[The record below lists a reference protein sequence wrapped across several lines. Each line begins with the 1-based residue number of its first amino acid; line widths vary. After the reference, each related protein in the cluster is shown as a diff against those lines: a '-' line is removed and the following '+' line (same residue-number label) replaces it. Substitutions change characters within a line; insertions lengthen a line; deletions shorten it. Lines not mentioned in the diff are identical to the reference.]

1 MSKPANT
8 DDPRTQVPRELPAM
22 FRPPVNRAMR
32 TLDRSFFRKTVP
44 LTSARIF
51 QNSEISRVRKELS
64 NTKDLLALPR
74 LSSVQEI
81 TEQDGSVR
89 KALLLRE
96 TVKHDGMFVRG
107 VEWTLFLLANGYRLM
122 IALRRQVNVVAQNY

>member
-1 MSKPANT
+1 MEPTSDARQNA
-8 DDPRTQVPRELPAM
+8 PRELPAM

-44 LTSARIF
+44 VSAAKVF

-64 NTKDLLALPR
+64 GSRELLVLPR
-74 LSSVQEI
+74 LNVVREI
-81 TEQDGSVR
+81 KDQDGAVK

-96 TVKHDGMFVRG
+96 DLRHDG
-107 VEWTLFLLANGYRLM
+107 LFGLSGN
-122 IALRRQVNVVAQNY
+122 

>member
-1 MSKPANT
+1 MSKPSKN

-51 QNSEISRVRKELS
+51 QNSEISRVRKELAK
-64 NTKDLLALPR
+64 TKDLLVLPR

-81 TEQDGSVR
+81 PDQDGTVR

-96 TVKHDGMFVRG
+96 TVKHDGRFVR
-107 VEWTLFLLANGYRLM
+107 EWSGMDSVTSSEW
-122 IALRRQVNVVAQNY
+122 I

>member
-1 MSKPANT
+1 MESKS
-8 DDPRTQVPRELPAM
+8 DQQTQVSSEQSDM

-44 LTSARIF
+44 LASAKVF
-51 QNSEISRVRKELS
+51 QNSEISRVRKELAT
-64 NTKDLLALPR
+64 TKDLLVLPR

-81 TEQDGSVR
+81 KEQDGSMR

-96 TVKHDGMFVRG
+96 TLKHDGMC
-107 VEWTLFLLANGYRLM
+107 WN
-122 IALRRQVNVVAQNY
+122 

>member
-1 MSKPANT
+1 MEST
-8 DDPRTQVPRELPAM
+8 SDVRQQVPRELPAM

-44 LTSARIF
+44 ISAAKVF

-64 NTKDLLALPR
+64 ASRDLLVLPR
-74 LSSVQEI
+74 LNVVREI
-81 TEQDGSVR
+81 QDQDGVAK

-96 TVKHDGMFVRG
+96 DLKHDGSFWELGFRIEMMK
-107 VEWTLFLLANGYRLM
+107 W
-122 IALRRQVNVVAQNY
+122 